1 MDKVIPYFLLL
12 CFNRKELVQLE
23 SYVDRIL
30 YGDQRNPCTSPA
42 TENAF
47 DQTYLG
53 RLPLAMAYVPFQRW
67 ESLYEPYLALQRG
80 TVFPSLDLP
89 FCGRELI

>member
-1 MDKVIPYFLLL
+1 MFYLICYCFV
-12 CFNRKELVQLE
+12 FNRKELLQLE

-30 YGDQRNPCTSPA
+30 YGSQRDPRTSPA

-53 RLPLAMAYVPFQRW
+53 QLPLAMAYVPFQRW
-67 ESLYEPYLALQRG
+67 ETLYDPNLALQRG
-80 TVFPSLDLP
+80 TVFSSLDLP
-89 FCGRELI
+89 FCGRELV

>member
-1 MDKVIPYFLLL
+1 
-12 CFNRKELVQLE
+12 LE

-30 YGDQRNPCTSPA
+30 CGAQRNPCTSPA
-42 TENAF
+42 TENTF

-53 RLPLAMAYVPFQRW
+53 QLPLAMAYVPFQRW
-67 ESLYEPYLALQRG
+67 EPLYDPCRALQRG

-89 FCGRELI
+89 FCGRELV